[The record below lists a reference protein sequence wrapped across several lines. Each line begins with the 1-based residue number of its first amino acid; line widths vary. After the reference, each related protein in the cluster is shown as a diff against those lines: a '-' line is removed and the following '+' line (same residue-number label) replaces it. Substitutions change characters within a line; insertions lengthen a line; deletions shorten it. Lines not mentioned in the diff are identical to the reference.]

1 MIKLSCWLSPLITLF
16 FFLGAFMPRL
26 AIKSIRLLS
35 ENVLSSKISLNS
47 MITLMSE
54 DYYNTTAL
62 LQTLN
67 RKAQM
72 I

>member
-1 MIKLSCWLSPLITLF
+1 
-16 FFLGAFMPRL
+16 MPRL

-62 LQTLN
+62 LQTLI